1 MIGGTGSELERE
13 IEARCGEKVRLC
25 FQCGKCSTGCL
36 FSPAMDI
43 LPHQAMKLI
52 QLGQEGRLLS
62 SRTIWICASC
72 VTCTARCPNDIDVAR
87 VIDTLREMAL
97 EEGISPAERNI
108 PLFHRCFLGNIQ
120 ATGRISEPVLMGAY
134 KTLSGDLFSD
144 IGLAAQMLRK
154 GKIRLVPSLVRARRE
169 VRRIFK
175 ESKREGGRG
184 GDAQW
189 E

>member
-1 MIGGTGSELERE
+1 MIE
-13 IEARCGEKVRLC
+13 IERTDLEKGIEERCGEKVRLC

-43 LPHQAMKLI
+43 LPHQIMKLV
-52 QLGQEGRLLS
+52 QLGQEERLLS

-97 EEGISPAERNI
+97 ERGVKPAERNI
-108 PLFHRCFLGNIQ
+108 PLFHSCFLGNIQ

-144 IGLAAQMLRK
+144 IGLAVEMLRK
-154 GKIRLVPSLVRARRE
+154 GKIRLVPSLVRGRRE
-169 VRRIFK
+169 IRRIFR
-175 ESKREGGRG
+175 ESGRKG
-184 GDAQW
+184 KGQGVSRG
-189 E
+189 